1 MTLASD
7 LPELSADVRARL
19 ETIGAVDILVG
30 IPSFNNARTIGH
42 VVRAVAAGI
51 ARHFPGQRSLLVNS
65 DGGSTDGTR
74 EIVEQTELG
83 ELAEILVDAVPKSP
97 LARLVTPYSG
107 LPGKGSALRTIFRIA
122 ADLGA
127 RACCVVDSDLR
138 SISPEWVEL
147 LLTPV
152 QRHGFDFVAPL
163 YARHRYDGTIT
174 NTIVYP
180 MTRALYGRRVRQ
192 PIGGDFGFSGDLARR
207 FLEFEGWEGPV
218 ARYGIDIFMTTTALA
233 EGRRVCQAFLGA
245 KLHDPKDPGADLQ
258 DMFVQVVSTL
268 FDLMQAHESAWMPV
282 TASAPT
288 PVFGLPYAVGLEP
301 VPVKVDR
308 LRDIFRSGA
317 AELPPVWE
325 LFLDAGLIADV
336 ARAAAGPE
344 PCLEDETFVR
354 TIYAA
359 AVGCARRRLPQETLL
374 RSLIPVY
381 LGKVA
386 TFVAQTRD
394 ATAEEAELR
403 LEALALT
410 YEREKPFLRS
420 LWQAPGSPASSAK
433 GGP

>member
-1 MTLASD
+1 MPRTT
-7 LPELSADVRARL
+7 PVLSAEVEARL
-19 ETIGAVDILVG
+19 KALGAVDILVG

-42 VVRAVAAGI
+42 VVRAVAAGL
-51 ARHFPGQRSLLVNS
+51 ARHFPGQKTLLVNS

-74 EIVEQTELG
+74 EIVERTELG
-83 ELAEILVDAVPKSP
+83 ELAEVLVDAVPESP
-97 LARLVTPYSG
+97 LARIVTPYSG

-122 ADLGA
+122 ADLDV

-152 QRHGFDFVAPL
+152 HRHGYDFVAPL

-180 MTRALYGRRVRQ
+180 LTRALYGFRVRQ

-207 FLEFEGWEGPV
+207 FLAWEDWEGPV

-233 EGRRVCQAFLGA
+233 EGRRVCQSFLGA

-268 FDLMQAHESAWMPV
+268 FGLMESFQAAWRTV
-282 TASAPT
+282 AASRRT
-288 PVFGLPYAVGLEP
+288 RVFGLPYAVGLEP
-301 VPVKVDR
+301 VPVRVER
-308 LRDIFRSGA
+308 LVEIFRKGA
-317 AELPPVWE
+317 AELPPIWE
-325 LFLDAGLIADV
+325 SFLDRPLVDAV
-336 ARAAAGPE
+336 RAAASGDAPR
-344 PCLEDETFVR
+344 LDDETFVR
-354 TIYAA
+354 VVYGAA
-359 AVGCARRRLPQETLL
+359 AGYAGRRLPGETLL
-374 RSLIPVY
+374 RSLVPVY

-386 TFVAQTRD
+386 TFVEETRSASAD
-394 ATAEEAELR
+394 EAEER
-403 LEALALT
+403 LESLALT
-410 YEREKPFLRS
+410 YEREKPLLLS
-420 LWQAPGSPASSAK
+420 LWDSVEMPKTASK

>member
-1 MTLASD
+1 VTAAGL
-7 LPELSADVRARL
+7 LPELSPEVEARL
-19 ETIGAVDILVG
+19 KTLGAVDLVVG

-42 VVRAVAAGI
+42 VVRAVAAGL
-51 ARHFPGQRSLLVNS
+51 ARHFPGRRSLLVNC

-74 EIVEQTELG
+74 EVVEKTEVG
-83 ELAEILVDAVPKSP
+83 ELADLLVDAVPESP
-97 LARLVTPYSG
+97 LARIVTPYSG

-122 ADLGA
+122 ADLDV

-147 LLTPV
+147 LLAPV
-152 QRHGFDFVAPL
+152 HRHGYDFVAPL
-163 YARHRYDGTIT
+163 YSRHRYDGTIT

-180 MTRALYGRRVRQ
+180 LTRALYGWRVRQ

-207 FLEFEGWEGPV
+207 FLSFEGWEGPV
-218 ARYGIDIFMTTTALA
+218 SRYGIDVFMTTTALA

-268 FDLMQAHESAWMPV
+268 FDLMETFRPV
-282 TASAPT
+282 WEAVSTSKRT

-308 LRDIFRSGA
+308 LVDVFRKGA
-317 AELPPVWE
+317 AELPPLWDA
-325 LFLDAGLIADV
+325 FLEPALVNAVRRAASGDV
-336 ARAAAGPE
+336 PRLGDDTFVRVIYGAAAG
-344 PCLEDETFVR
+344 
-354 TIYAA
+354 YA
-359 AVGCARRRLPQETLL
+359 GRLLPRETLL
-374 RSLIPVY
+374 RSLVPVY

-386 TFVAQTRD
+386 TFVEETRD
-394 ATAEEAELR
+394 ASADEAEERVESLAE
-403 LEALALT
+403 T
-410 YEREKPFLRS
+410 YEREKPHLLS
-420 LWQAPGSPASSAK
+420 LWDALEGSRTASK

>member
-1 MTLASD
+1 M
-7 LPELSADVRARL
+7 PELSPQVRARL
-19 ETIGAVDILVG
+19 ESIGTVDVLVG

-42 VVRAVAAGI
+42 VVRAVAAGL
-51 ARHFPGQRSLLVNS
+51 ARHFPGERCLLVNS

-74 EIVEQTELG
+74 EIVERTELG
-83 ELAEILVDAVPKSP
+83 ELAEILVDAVPRAP
-97 LARLVTPYSG
+97 LARLVTPYAG

-127 RACCVVDSDLR
+127 AACCVVDSDLR

-152 QRHGFDFVAPL
+152 QRYGFDFVAPL

-180 MTRALYGRRVRQ
+180 MTRALYGSRVRQ

-207 FLEFEGWEGPV
+207 FLEFQGWEGPV

-233 EGRRVCQAFLGA
+233 ERRRVCQSFLGA

-268 FDLMQAHESAWMPV
+268 FDLMVVHEPAWMTV
-282 TASAPT
+282 TESVRP
-288 PVFGLPYAVGLEP
+288 PVFGMPYAVGLEA
-301 VPVKVDR
+301 VPVRVDR
-308 LRDIFRSGA
+308 LLDIFRAGA
-317 AELPPVWE
+317 ADLPAVWE
-325 LFLDAGLIADV
+325 NFLDAGLIGDV
-336 ARAAAGPE
+336 ARAASAPE
-344 PCLEDETFVR
+344 PSLEDETFVR
-354 TIYAA
+354 IIYAA
-359 AVGCARRRLPQETLL
+359 AAGCAKRRLPEETLL
-374 RSLIPVY
+374 RSLIPLY

-386 TFVAQTRD
+386 TFVARTRD
-394 ATAEEAELR
+394 ATADEAEER

-420 LWQAPGSPASSAK
+420 LWPAREASGSK